1 MDEGIYYGVIK
12 KIQVVNDYLFINQF
26 ESGIKYYLIAKDL
39 VLKKYELCGRYFF
52 NKFSFNERYCDVPY
66 KNTKST
72 CQEYVSRNKYKKR
85 ASKNPIYVEYNKIYN
100 RVYSIMRRGSMTEE
114 AKFDNLKELRD
125 SYINK
130 YDLLD
135 GDEKEL
141 LYTNL

>member
-1 MDEGIYYGVIK
+1 
-12 KIQVVNDYLFINQF
+12 
-26 ESGIKYYLIAKDL
+26 
-39 VLKKYELCGRYFF
+39 
-52 NKFSFNERYCDVPY
+52 
-66 KNTKST
+66 
-72 CQEYVSRNKYKKR
+72 
-85 ASKNPIYVEYNKIYN
+85 
-100 RVYSIMRRGSMTEE
+100 MRRGSMTEE